1 MAKQV
6 EKVIEEIKKKARSP
20 QIFKYAKP
28 EGAKAGK
35 SIVTLGTSGLLRGA
49 VQVVKNGQGDNNKHI
64 HTGMDGMWMCLKG
77 EVTFYGPDDEILGI
91 FGPQEGIIM
100 PHGNAYW
107 FSSTGD
113 VDLEILQ
120 VVTWAPDI
128 KDERIDLEEQKDG
141 VGPGKGEFFDARVR

>member
-1 MAKQV
+1 MAKQA
-6 EKVIEEIKKKARSP
+6 EKVVEEIKKKARSP

-28 EGAKAGK
+28 QGARAGK
-35 SIVTLGTSGLLRGA
+35 SIVTLGTSGLLRGS

-107 FSSTGD
+107 FASTGD
-113 VDLEILQ
+113 VDLEILK

>member
-35 SIVTLGTSGLLRGA
+35 SIVTLGTSGLLRGS

>member
-1 MAKQV
+1 MAKQAEKVV
-6 EKVIEEIKKKARSP
+6 EKIKKNARSP
-20 QIFKYAKP
+20 QIFKYSKP
-28 EGAKAGK
+28 AGATAGK
-35 SIVTLGTSGLLRGA
+35 SIVTLGTSGLLRGS

-77 EVTFYGPDDEILGI
+77 EVTFYGPDDEVLGI

-107 FSSTGD
+107 FASTGD

>member
-1 MAKQV
+1 MAKQA
-6 EKVIEEIKKKARSP
+6 EKVVEEIKKKARSP

-28 EGAKAGK
+28 QGARAGK
-35 SIVTLGTSGLLRGA
+35 SIVTLGTSGLLRGS

-77 EVTFYGPDDEILGI
+77 EVTFYGPDDEVLGI

-107 FSSTGD
+107 FASTGD

>member
-1 MAKQV
+1 MARQ
-6 EKVIEEIKKKARSP
+6 EERILEEIKEKARSP
-20 QIFKYAKP
+20 QIFKYSKP
-28 EGAKAGK
+28 EGATAGK
-35 SIVTLGTSGLLRGA
+35 SIVTLGTSGLLRGS

-107 FSSTGD
+107 FASTGD

>member
-1 MAKQV
+1 MAKR
-6 EKVIEEIKKKARSP
+6 KDDLIEETQKKARSP
-20 QIFKYAKP
+20 QIFNYKKP
-28 EGAKAGK
+28 ERLKAGK
-35 SIVTLGTSGLLRGA
+35 SIVTLGTSGLLRGS
-49 VQVVKNGQGDNNKHI
+49 VQIVKNGQGDTNKHI
-64 HTGMDGMWMCLKG
+64 HTGMDGMWMCMKG
-77 EVTFYGPDDEILGI
+77 EVTFYGPDDEVLGV

-107 FSSTGD
+107 FASTGD

-128 KDERIDLEEQKDG
+128 KDERLDLEDQKDG

>member
-1 MAKQV
+1 MAKQAEKVV
-6 EKVIEEIKKKARSP
+6 EKIKKNARSP
-20 QIFKYAKP
+20 QIFKYSKP
-28 EGAKAGK
+28 EGATAGK
-35 SIVTLGTSGLLRGA
+35 SIVTLGTSGLLRGS

-77 EVTFYGPDDEILGI
+77 EVTFYGPDDEVLGI

-107 FSSTGD
+107 FASTGD

-128 KDERIDLEEQKDG
+128 KDERIDLEKQKDG

>member
-1 MAKQV
+1 MAKRK
-6 EKVIEEIKKKARSP
+6 EDLIEETQKKARSP
-20 QIFKYAKP
+20 QIFNYKKP
-28 EGAKAGK
+28 KGLKAGK
-35 SIVTLGTSGLLRGA
+35 SIVTLGTSGLLRSS
-49 VQVVKNGQGDNNKHI
+49 VQIVKKGQGDNNMHI
-64 HTGMDGMWMCLKG
+64 HTGMDGMWMCMKG
-77 EVTFYGPDDEILGI
+77 EVTFYGPDDDVLGV

-107 FSSTGD
+107 FASTGD

-128 KDERIDLEEQKDG
+128 KDERLDLEDQKDG